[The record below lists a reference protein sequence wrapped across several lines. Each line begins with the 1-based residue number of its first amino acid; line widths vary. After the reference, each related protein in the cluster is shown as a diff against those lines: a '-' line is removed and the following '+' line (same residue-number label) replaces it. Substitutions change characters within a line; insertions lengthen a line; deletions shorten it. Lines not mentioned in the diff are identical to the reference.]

1 MKNYMNRWVLLAL
14 KAIVILV
21 WLACLWGQLFA
32 VPGLSGALDTELFG
46 IVMTR
51 LSVVRSVVYTRTGKR
66 RLIINVGIGYSSDL
80 LKAKNVLKK
89 IFEENPGIM
98 KDQPVQVVVDALGD
112 SSVVLSARGWTTC
125 EDYWTAK
132 WSITEAI
139 KLTFDKEGIE
149 IPYQYM
155 NVMMT
160 KES

>member
-1 MKNYMNRWVLLAL
+1 MSSAPLTNL
-14 KAIVILV
+14 
-21 WLACLWGQLFA
+21 
-32 VPGLSGALDTELFG
+32 
-46 IVMTR
+46 
-51 LSVVRSVVYTRTGKR
+51 TRTGKR

-80 LKAKNVLKK
+80 LTAKNVLKK